1 MKEYID
7 KNRSRF
13 QDRYTLIIMACAAAA
28 PEFVVCMA
36 KRHFDSL
43 AEEYNKVMD
52 VVELQYRDKETSRQI
67 IQIMLN
73 DAAKAPE

>member
-1 MKEYID
+1 
-7 KNRSRF
+7 
-13 QDRYTLIIMACAAAA
+13 
-28 PEFVVCMA
+28 MA

>member
-1 MKEYID
+1 M
-7 KNRSRF
+7 
-13 QDRYTLIIMACAAAA
+13 
-28 PEFVVCMA
+28 VCMA